1 MLVGLMGAGKTTVGR
16 LLASRLKLPF
26 IDADDE
32 IEKAAGCSIPEIF
45 ERLGEKG
52 FRDGERRV
60 MTRLLNGKECVL
72 ATGGG
77 AFMAPET
84 RAEIK
89 RHGLSVWLRADLDL
103 LMDRVSRRRNRPL
116 LNNQNPRETMAH
128 LIEERYPIYQQADI
142 TVDSGEERHE
152 TVVEKIVK
160 AISEH
165 KEQETN

>member
-1 MLVGLMGAGKTTVGR
+1 MGAGKTTVGR
-16 LLASRLKLPF
+16 ILASSLKLPF
-26 IDADDE
+26 TDADDE

-60 MTRLLNGKECVL
+60 MTRLLNGKQCVL

-77 AFMAPET
+77 AFMDPET

-89 RHGLSVWLRADLDL
+89 QNGLSVWLRADLDL

-116 LNNQNPRETMAH
+116 LNNQNPRETMAR
-128 LIEERYPIYQQADI
+128 LIEERYPVYQLADI

-152 TVVEKIVK
+152 LVVEKIVK
-160 AISEH
+160 AIEEH